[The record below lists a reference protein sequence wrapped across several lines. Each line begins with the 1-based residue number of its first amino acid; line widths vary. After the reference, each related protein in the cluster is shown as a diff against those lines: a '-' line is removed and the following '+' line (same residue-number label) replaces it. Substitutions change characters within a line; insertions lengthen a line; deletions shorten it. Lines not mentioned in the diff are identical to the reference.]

1 MTSRH
6 PGGSNGF
13 GLDYHLQADH
23 HVNPHSTLPD
33 LGVVI
38 INEILYVIL
47 VDREMLHGNASLRLV
62 PGLYPFFKLDLRQT
76 NL

>member
-6 PGGSNGF
+6 PGESNGF
-13 GLDYHLQADH
+13 GLDYHLQVDH
-23 HVNPHSTLPD
+23 HVNPHSALQD

-38 INEILYVIL
+38 INEILYIIL
-47 VDREMLHGNASLRLV
+47 VDREMLQGNTSLRLV
-62 PGLYPFFKLDLRQT
+62 PGLYPSFKLDPRQT